1 MPGNSYNDGPI
12 RKQIGTISKSLAK
25 VEKAIKL
32 AQSFDT
38 YMLKQKEGGWTFDP
52 QLPFLLARKNERFEY
67 LFLDLMVTDKGN
79 ESIMNQLGAAGWFTN
94 GMSIVDEDAGTA
106 SFIFKLHLEGV
117 RYGTYAVNPC
127 KFSYKCFSYE
137 LAQGYKLEGIIN
149 DLNKKGYDFL
159 QTSAWNKTHSFALLR
174 KVDY

>member
-1 MPGNSYNDGPI
+1 MRGGGNSYNDSALKARI
-12 RKQIGTISKSLAK
+12 TK
-25 VEKAIKL
+25 VEEAIKL
-32 AQSFDT
+32 SKSFDT
-38 YMLKQKEGGWTFDP
+38 YMLKQKEPGFSYDP
-52 QLPFLLARKNERFEY
+52 QLPFFIGRKNERYEY
-67 LFLDLMVTDKGN
+67 IFLDLMVTNKGN
-79 ESIMNQLGAAGWFTN
+79 EKIMNQLGEYGWFTN
-94 GMSIVDEDAGTA
+94 AMSIVDEDSGTA

-137 LAQGYKLEGIIN
+137 LAQGYKLEGTIN

-159 QTSAWNKTHSFALLR
+159 QTAAWNKTHSFALLR

>member
-1 MPGNSYNDGPI
+1 MRRG
-12 RKQIGTISKSLAK
+12 SKSNSGLTTKALDKRLKK
-25 VEKAIKL
+25 VEEAIKL
-32 AQSFDT
+32 SKSFDT
-38 YMLKQKEGGWTFDP
+38 FMLKQKEPGFSFDP
-52 QLPFLLARKNERFEY
+52 QLPFFIARKNERFEY
-67 LFLDLMVTDKGN
+67 IFLDLLVTDKITEG
-79 ESIMNQLGAAGWFTN
+79 IMNQLGAAGWFTDA
-94 GMSIVDEDAGTA
+94 MSIVDEDSGTA
-106 SFIFKLHLEGV
+106 SFMFKLHLQGV

-149 DLNKKGYDFL
+149 DLNKQGYDFL